1 MTPEAPHKV
10 YLSLGSNSGNRPE
23 LLRNALQ
30 ALASAGKVVRTSP
43 VYETAAWGFD
53 GPDFLNQVVLLE
65 TFLEPDELLTALRQI
80 ETSLGR
86 LPNGRPGY
94 ENRPI
99 DIDILTYDDRVI
111 RTDRLTVPHPRLAQ
125 RKFVLQ
131 PWNDIAPDFRVPD
144 YGKTVS
150 RLLEETTDTTPVRRY
165 DYGHRS
171 LPYRFLSIEGNIG
184 AGKTTLA
191 KMMARDFNGQLVLE
205 RFEENPFLPKFYE
218 DPARYAFPLEM
229 SFLADRYQQFLDL
242 WTQPGLFSDI
252 TISDYFVIKSLI
264 FAGVTLGED
273 EYELYRKI
281 FRFMYRD
288 LKKPDLYVYLYR
300 QADDLIRNIARR
312 GRDYEKN
319 ITADYLRKVH
329 AAYLQFIRQQK
340 DMPVLI
346 LDVTGVDFVRDPWKY
361 DEIVDEIVRRK
372 DDPALVVT
380 RQIMP

>member
-1 MTPEAPHKV
+1 
-10 YLSLGSNSGNRPE
+10 
-23 LLRNALQ
+23 
-30 ALASAGKVVRTSP
+30 
-43 VYETAAWGFD
+43 
-53 GPDFLNQVVLLE
+53 
-65 TFLEPDELLTALRQI
+65 
-80 ETSLGR
+80 
-86 LPNGRPGY
+86 
-94 ENRPI
+94 
-99 DIDILTYDDRVI
+99 
-111 RTDRLTVPHPRLAQ
+111 
-125 RKFVLQ
+125 
-131 PWNDIAPDFRVPD
+131 
-144 YGKTVS
+144 
-150 RLLEETTDTTPVRRY
+150 
-165 DYGHRS
+165 
-171 LPYRFLSIEGNIG
+171 
-184 AGKTTLA
+184 
-191 KMMARDFNGQLVLE
+191 MMARDFNGQLVLE

-346 LDVTGVDFVRDPWKY
+346 LDITGVDFVRDPWKY

>member
-144 YGKTVS
+144 YEKTVS

-264 FAGVTLGED
+264 FAGVTLSED

-346 LDVTGVDFVRDPWKY
+346 LDITGVDFVRDPWKY

>member
-111 RTDRLTVPHPRLAQ
+111 STDRLTVPHPRLAQ